1 MKFFTIIKPEWE
13 FDFVGKLHYGTITGA
28 ILVTV
33 SLVALA
39 LFGVNWGIDFAGG
52 TEMQVKFEKAVD
64 AGAIRD
70 VLGEEGFKKNQV
82 QAYGSASDN
91 EMLIR
96 VERLT
101 TLTEVDIEK
110 VKGLLTAAFGPES
123 DVAFDAN
130 AGDRI
135 TITLKAPAA
144 PPAPKLNEDPG
155 AIQAALRE
163 KAAEDGTLP
172 ALDEHL
178 LNTLAAKGFS
188 RSAITGE
195 AIALKMQVTAAIT
208 SQSDPEYDPL
218 VAQAGELDKQEEKL
232 TALMDTKS
240 GFKLRRTKR
249 TDQAKADT
257 ADAIMRSQPHQNK
270 VKYLVHFQGISEKI
284 SKALSAKFGSA
295 EVRRVDFVD
304 SNVSK
309 QLRTDGL
316 LAFIIAVLLILV
328 YVAVRFDIYFSPG
341 AIIALIHDA
350 LVAMLLF
357 VVFRLE
363 FDLASVAA
371 LLTVV
376 GYSINDTI
384 VIYDRIREQLPAQPK
399 KPLTIDEVKKHV
411 NKALNDTLSRTL
423 NTSLTTMFATVALLV
438 LAGGT
443 VRNFAAVLTLG
454 VAVGSYS
461 SIFIATTVYLF
472 LRRNFYDSEKT
483 KASRTGPTRE
493 DKARGIV

>member
-13 FDFVGKLHYGTITGA
+13 FDFVGKLHFGTIAGA
-28 ILVTV
+28 ILCTV
-33 SLVALA
+33 SLVGLA
-39 LFGVNWGIDFAGG
+39 VAGINWGIDFAGG
-52 TEMQVKFEKAVD
+52 TEMQVKFQKAIP
-64 AGAIRD
+64 AGDIRA
-70 VLGEEGFKKNQV
+70 VLVEEGFKKNQV
-82 QAYGSASDN
+82 QSYGSTADN

-101 TLTEVDIEK
+101 TLTPADIEK
-110 VKGLLTAAFGPES
+110 VKGMLVNNFGEGS
-123 DVAFDAN
+123 DVSFN
-130 AGDRI
+130 ESAGDRI
-135 TITLKAPAA
+135 TVTLKAPEP
-144 PPAPKLNEDPG
+144 PPAPKLNEDQT
-155 AIQAALRE
+155 AIEAALQA
-163 KAAEDGTLP
+163 KAGSDGLLP
-172 ALDEHL
+172 PLDDGL
-178 LNTLAAKGFS
+178 LKELADKGFS
-188 RSAITGE
+188 RASVTQTALG
-195 AIALKMQVTAAIT
+195 LKMAVTAAIT

-218 VAQAGELDKQEEKL
+218 VAQAGELDKQEKKL
-232 TALMDTKS
+232 AQLIDTQS

-249 TDQAKADT
+249 TDETKAST
-257 ADAIMRSQPHQNK
+257 ADAIMRNEPHQGK

-284 SKALSAKFGSA
+284 SKALAGKFGDA

-316 LAFIIAVLLILV
+316 LAFLIAIGLILV
-328 YVAVRFDIYFSPG
+328 YVAVRFDIFFSPG
-341 AIIALIHDA
+341 AVVALVHDA

-384 VIYDRIREQLPAQPK
+384 VIYDRIREELPAQPK
-399 KPLTIDEVKKHV
+399 KPLTIDEVKKYV
-411 NKALNDTLSRTL
+411 NKALNDTLSRTI
-423 NTSLTTMFATVALLV
+423 NTSLTTMIATIALLV

-461 SIFIATTVYLF
+461 SIFIATNVYLF
-472 LRRNFYDSEKT
+472 LRRNFYDPD
-483 KASRTGPTRE
+483 KAKGQRSGPSRE